1 MKKLKKSS
9 VSLAWLTRTKSAA
22 PPSAARATGDRL
34 DLVLPRGWPES
45 GSPVFWRWCRRGD
58 KPQSGQVTDLR
69 QVPEAVRGARAC
81 VWTPAGDTVLTSA
94 TLPTRSPRKITQA
107 LPFALEDRLL
117 GDPESL
123 HFAYRVESDGSLSVA
138 VTARERL
145 RRWEDA
151 LAQAGI
157 KPVALCPATLLVPWA
172 LDCWSLA
179 FAEGEVL
186 VRTGSA
192 SGFVAPL
199 SLRPGSGQAQTLP
212 PTAMDGGSA
221 GNAGAVFRPTAMDG
235 GSAGRKAIP
244 TGINVEADL
253 PPPLLAAALEDA
265 ARVQKTPE
273 YLVVF
278 NAPSDFPAESW
289 SAQLQVPVRVEQ
301 ASVWDKQ
308 EDPSAPLN
316 LLQGQFEQKG
326 QISGTLRPYFPA
338 AVMLLIWMLGNIG
351 FDLGDWWKLRRQHQE
366 YTREMTNLLMTSFP
380 ETKTVLD
387 PAAQMQRSIDALLA
401 RSGKQERDLLPML
414 SKTATAL
421 RADPRVRLR
430 GLRYADH
437 SLTLEIS
444 WPATGSPDAVKTA
457 LEAGGLR
464 TEMLSLTPRAGEV
477 DGRLRL
483 KPVAAQPAASPS
495 TGLRT
500 GSPS

>member
-9 VSLAWLTRTKSAA
+9 VSLAWLTRAKSAA
-22 PPSAARATGDRL
+22 APAATRATGDRL
-34 DLVLPRGWPES
+34 DLVLPRGWPDS
-45 GSPVFWRWCRRGD
+45 GSPVFWRWRRRGD
-58 KPQSGQVTDLR
+58 TPQSGQVTDLR
-69 QVPEAVRGARAC
+69 QVPEAARGAHAC
-81 VWTPAGDTVLTSA
+81 VWTPAGDTVLISA
-94 TLPTRSPRKITQA
+94 TLPTRSPRKIVQA

-117 GDPESL
+117 GDPETL

-138 VTARERL
+138 VTARDRL

-157 KPVALCPATLLVPWA
+157 KPVTLCPATLLVPWA

-179 FAEGEVL
+179 FAEDEVL
-186 VRTGSA
+186 VRTGNA
-192 SGFVAPL
+192 SGFVTPL
-199 SLRPGSGQAQTLP
+199 SLRPDSGQAQTAP
-212 PTAMDGGSA
+212 PTAMDGGTEVTT
-221 GNAGAVFRPTAMDG
+221 GAV
-235 GSAGRKAIP
+235 
-244 TGINVEADL
+244 L

-265 ARVQKTPE
+265 ARVQKTPD

-278 NAPSDFPAESW
+278 NAPLDFPAESW
-289 SAQLQVPVRVEQ
+289 GAQLKVPVRIEQ

-308 EDPSAPLN
+308 DDPSAPLN

-326 QISGTLRPYFPA
+326 QISDSLRPYFPA

-351 FDLGDWWKLRRQHQE
+351 IDLSDWWKLRRQHQE
-366 YTREMTNLLMTSFP
+366 YTREMTSLLLTSFP

-401 RSGKQERDLLPML
+401 RSGKQDRDLLPML
-414 SKTATAL
+414 AKTATAL

-430 GLRYADH
+430 GLRYAEH
-437 SLTLEIS
+437 SLTLELS
-444 WPATGSPDAVKTA
+444 WPAAGTPDAVKAA

-464 TEMLSLTPRAGEV
+464 TEMQALTPRAGEV

-483 KPVAAQPAASPS
+483 QPAAVRPATSPS
-495 TGLRT
+495 SGLRT

>member
-221 GNAGAVFRPTAMDG
+221 GRE
-235 GSAGRKAIP
+235 AIP

>member
-9 VSLAWLTRTKSAA
+9 VSIAWLTRAKSAA
-22 PPSAARATGDRL
+22 PPAATRATGDWL
-34 DLVLPRGWPES
+34 DLVLPRGWPDS
-45 GSPVFWRWCRRGD
+45 GSPVFWRWRRRGD
-58 KPQSGQVTDLR
+58 TPQSGQVTDLR
-69 QVPEAVRGARAC
+69 QVPEAARGARAC
-81 VWTPAGDTVLTSA
+81 VWTPAGDTVLTTA
-94 TLPTRSPRKITQA
+94 TLPTRSPRKIVQA

-117 GDPESL
+117 GDPETL

-138 VTARERL
+138 VTARDRL

-157 KPVALCPATLLVPWA
+157 KPVTLCPATLLVPWA

-179 FAEGEVL
+179 FAEDEVL
-186 VRTGSA
+186 VRTGNA

-199 SLRPGSGQAQTLP
+199 SQAT
-212 PTAMDGGSA
+212 
-221 GNAGAVFRPTAMDG
+221 
-235 GSAGRKAIP
+235 
-244 TGINVEADL
+244 

-265 ARVQKTPE
+265 ARVQKTPD

-278 NAPSDFPAESW
+278 NAPLDFPDESW
-289 SAQLQVPVRVEQ
+289 GAQLKVPVRIEQ

-308 EDPSAPLN
+308 DDPSAPLN

-326 QISGTLRPYFPA
+326 QISDSLRPYFPA

-351 FDLGDWWKLRRQHQE
+351 IDLSDWWKLRRQHQE
-366 YTREMTNLLMTSFP
+366 YAREMTSLLLTSFP

-401 RSGKQERDLLPML
+401 RSGKQDRDLLPML
-414 SKTATAL
+414 AKTATAL

-430 GLRYADH
+430 GLRYAEH
-437 SLTLEIS
+437 SLTLELS
-444 WPATGSPDAVKTA
+444 WPAAGTPDAVKAA

-464 TEMLSLTPRAGEV
+464 TEMQALTPRAGEV

-483 KPVAAQPAASPS
+483 QPAAVRPATSPS
-495 TGLRT
+495 SGLRT